1 MKKPT
6 LLKKLLVKFL
16 LLSVTGFLVLL
27 FVGRFQFK
35 NIYLEEKTG
44 HLRSMALVL
53 SDSVLDLLKDKNY
66 SKIRELVRK
75 YSIESKQRITVVLS
89 SGEVIADSKKSPSEL
104 VNHRDRPEIAEAL
117 DGQMSH
123 SIRYSNSLK
132 EESIYVAVPLI
143 LEGQVLGVLRHS
155 YITHD
160 LKPVLWDYTWNFFWG
175 TLIIGVLFI
184 LLLVLTTR
192 DIGASLN
199 RIHEKARSFAMGD
212 FGDPIPSLPNEPY
225 EISSLVKS
233 LNEMASKLGH
243 LFSKIHRQRNEREAI
258 FTGMSEGV
266 LSIYMDDNI
275 FHWNKSVCQF
285 FGVPYS
291 KDYKGLPY
299 KSVFNNDQ
307 ISKLVDEIK
316 DCKSFIEEEIVLS
329 NGKVLQM
336 HGSILKQEDGADLG
350 VLMVFNDITR
360 LRELENHRKDFVA
373 NVSHELR
380 TQLTSIQGYIETLIE
395 GDVEDKELRT
405 KFLKTIQRNAERL
418 HQITEDLLALSE
430 LDKEKSDDR
439 LLLEVSHISGIL
451 NSAVHSCEGRAQQ
464 KGTRIEL
471 DINEDVFMPVN
482 SRLLEQAVVNLIENA
497 IKYGDSGSHVKVGM
511 TKIGDA
517 QDLISIHVS
526 DSGPGI
532 PSEHLDR
539 LFERFYSVDKARS
552 RELGGSGLGL
562 SIVKN
567 IAHAHGG
574 NVSVESQV
582 GVGSTFS
589 IQLPLQ

>member
-1 MKKPT
+1 M
-6 LLKKLLVKFL
+6 
-16 LLSVTGFLVLL
+16 TGFLVLL

-380 TQLTSIQGYIETLIE
+380 TPLTSIQGYIETLIE

-430 LDKEKSDDR
+430 LDKE
-439 LLLEVSHISGIL
+439 
-451 NSAVHSCEGRAQQ
+451 
-464 KGTRIEL
+464 
-471 DINEDVFMPVN
+471 
-482 SRLLEQAVVNLIENA
+482 
-497 IKYGDSGSHVKVGM
+497 
-511 TKIGDA
+511 
-517 QDLISIHVS
+517 
-526 DSGPGI
+526 
-532 PSEHLDR
+532 
-539 LFERFYSVDKARS
+539 
-552 RELGGSGLGL
+552 
-562 SIVKN
+562 
-567 IAHAHGG
+567 
-574 NVSVESQV
+574 
-582 GVGSTFS
+582 
-589 IQLPLQ
+589 